1 MLYQIRGGSVSLGG
15 ELVLNHVNFEIKHHE
30 KIAVVGPNGAGK
42 TTLLRLIAAELS
54 PDRDDSLSRPP
65 VWMAEQ
71 LTVGFLPQHPFPDEQ
86 IRVREIMDSLFGH
99 LDKNS
104 REYYEQKMEFDRI
117 LTGFGFRKED
127 TVRKIA
133 DFSGGERTKIAM
145 IRLLLQRPDIL
156 LLDEPTNHLDLASV
170 NWLEDYIRNYP
181 KAVILVSHDRYFLDE
196 TVEIV
201 YELKDGI
208 LTRYAGNYSAYRVQK
223 RKRLDQWRK
232 RYRAQQQEIQ
242 KARELIERF
251 RHKPRKASLA
261 RNRKKMLDKMVR
273 IDPPPMEDS
282 HFFTGKIEP
291 AVRGSRQVLETDRL
305 KIGYDRV
312 LAEISLAVRRGRK
325 IGILGPNGIGKS
337 TFLRTISG
345 MIPALGGSF
354 QLGASVQ
361 IGFFDQFSGRFS
373 DQDKE
378 KRVFEYMQK
387 HFPGKDGKEI
397 REILAAYLFRG
408 DQVSLRLSDLSGG
421 EGCRLVLAA
430 MLEDRPNLLLLDEPT
445 NHMDIPARETLESA
459 FQAYN
464 GTILFIS
471 HDRYFIR
478 EIADSLL
485 IFKEEGVTFYPFGY
499 DHYLE
504 RERRRRDASYEGL
517 SPVQVENT
525 LLVEGLKA
533 VPDKE
538 RHQTSRYST
547 DQSFTEWQLDL
558 AREAMEEARSAV
570 ADMEEEILFPDSLE
584 AWESYKE
591 SDRQIEA
598 DRQILYDRWTRT
610 CLEWY
615 EKWLDWKEA
624 FAGYQ

>member
-42 TTLLRLIAAELS
+42 TTLLRLIASELS
-54 PDRDDSLSRPP
+54 PDRDDRLKKPP

-71 LTVGFLPQHPFPDEQ
+71 VTVGFLPQHPFPDEQ
-86 IRVREIMDSLFGH
+86 IRVREIMESLFGH

-104 REYYEQKMEFDRI
+104 REYYEHKMEFDRV
-117 LTGFGFRKED
+117 LTGFGFCMED
-127 TVRKIA
+127 AARRIG

-170 NWLEDYIRNYP
+170 NWLESYVRNYP
-181 KAVILVSHDRYFLDE
+181 KAVIIVSHDRYFLDE

-201 YELKDGI
+201 YELKEGV
-208 LTRYAGNYSAYRVQK
+208 LTRYAGNYSAYRDQK
-223 RKRLDQWRK
+223 RKRLDRWKK
-232 RYRAQQQEIQ
+232 RYRAQQQEINETR
-242 KARELIERF
+242 KLIERF

-261 RNRKKMLDKMVR
+261 RSRKKMLDKMVL
-273 IDPPPMEDS
+273 IDPPPLEDS
-282 HFFTGKIEP
+282 HIFTGKIEP
-291 AVRGSRQVLETDRL
+291 EVRGSRQVLETDRL
-305 KIGYDRV
+305 QIGYDHV
-312 LAEISLAVRRGRK
+312 LAEISLAIRRGRK

-337 TFLRTISG
+337 TFLRTICG
-345 MIPALGGSF
+345 RIPPLGGTFRLGGSI
-354 QLGASVQ
+354 QMSY
-361 IGFFDQFSGRFS
+361 FDQFSGQFS
-373 DQDKE
+373 DQEKE
-378 KRVFEYMQK
+378 YRVFEYMQK
-387 HFPGKDGKEI
+387 NFPGKDGKEI
-397 REILAAYLFRG
+397 REMLAAYLFYG
-408 DQVSLRLSDLSGG
+408 DQVSLKLSDLSGG
-421 EGCRLVLAA
+421 ERCRLVLAVL
-430 MLEDRPNLLLLDEPT
+430 LERRPNLLLLDEPT

-459 FQAYN
+459 FLAYS

-485 IFKEEGVTFYPFGY
+485 IFEEEGVSFYPFGY

-504 RERRRRDASYEGL
+504 RERRRQDASYEGL
-517 SPVQVENT
+517 SPVQAENT

-533 VPDKE
+533 VPDRE

-558 AREAMEEARSAV
+558 SRKAMEDARLAV
-570 ADMEEEILFPDSLE
+570 EDLEKSWSCPDSLE
-584 AWESYKE
+584 AWADLKE
-591 SDRQIEA
+591 SDR
-598 DRQILYDRWTRT
+598 RQLYDRWTRT
-610 CLEWY
+610 CLDWY
-615 EKWLDWKEA
+615 EKWADWIEA
-624 FAGYQ
+624 FAGYR

>member
-15 ELVLNHVNFEIKHHE
+15 ELVLNHVNFEIRHQE

-42 TTLLRLIAAELS
+42 TTLLRLIASELS
-54 PDRDDSLSRPP
+54 PDRDDRLFQPP

-71 LTVGFLPQHPFPDEQ
+71 VTVGFLPQHPFPDEE
-86 IRVREIMDSLFGH
+86 IRVGEIMDSLFGRM
-99 LDKNS
+99 DINS
-104 REYYEQKMEFDRI
+104 REYYEHRMEFDRI

-127 TVRKIA
+127 KNRKIA
-133 DFSGGERTKIAM
+133 DFSGGERTRIAM

-170 NWLEDYIRNYP
+170 HWLEDYVRNYP
-181 KAVILVSHDRYFLDE
+181 KAVIIVSHDRYFLDE

-201 YELKDGI
+201 YELNGGV
-208 LTRYAGNYSAYRVQK
+208 LTRYAGNYSSYREQK
-223 RKRLDQWRK
+223 RKRLDQWKK
-232 RYRAQQQEIQ
+232 RYRAQQEEIRRS
-242 KARELIERF
+242 REWIERF

-261 RNRKKMLDKMVR
+261 RSRKKMLDRMVLV
-273 IDPPPMEDS
+273 DPPPMEES
-282 HFFTGKIEP
+282 HLFVEKIEP
-291 AVRGSRQVLETDRL
+291 AVRGSRQVLETDHL
-305 KIGYDRV
+305 KIGYDHV
-312 LAEISLAVRRGRK
+312 LAEISMAVRRGRK
-325 IGILGPNGIGKS
+325 IAILGPNGIGKS

-345 MIPALGGSF
+345 KIPPLGGTF
-354 QLGASVQ
+354 RLGSSVHA
-361 IGFFDQFSGRFS
+361 GYFDQFSGQFS
-373 DQDKE
+373 DQEKE
-378 KRVFEYMQK
+378 LRVFEYMQK
-387 HFPGKDGKEI
+387 HFPGKDGSKI
-397 REILAAYLFRG
+397 REMLAAYLFRG
-408 DQVSLRLSDLSGG
+408 DQVSLKLSDLSGG
-421 EGCRLVLAA
+421 ERCRLILAV
-430 MLEDRPNLLLLDEPT
+430 MLENRPNLLLLDEPT

-459 FQAYN
+459 FRAYG

-485 IFKEEGVTFYPFGY
+485 IFGEEGISYYPFGY

-504 RERRRRDASYEGL
+504 REKRRQDPAFEGL

-525 LLVEGLKA
+525 LLIEGLKA
-533 VPDKE
+533 VPDRE

-558 AREAMEEARSAV
+558 SCQAMEEARLAV
-570 ADMEEEILFPDSLE
+570 EVFEETRVCPDSLE
-584 AWESYKE
+584 AWEKFRD
-591 SDRQIEA
+591 SDGQL
-598 DRQILYDRWTRT
+598 LYDHWTEA

-615 EKWLDWKEA
+615 GKWLDWKDA

>member
-42 TTLLRLIAAELS
+42 TTLLRLIASELS
-54 PDRDDSLSRPP
+54 PDRDDRLKKPP

-71 LTVGFLPQHPFPDEQ
+71 VTVGFLPQHPFPDEQ
-86 IRVREIMDSLFGH
+86 IRVREIMESLFGH

-104 REYYEQKMEFDRI
+104 REYYEHKMEFDRV
-117 LTGFGFRKED
+117 LTGFGFCMED
-127 TVRKIA
+127 AARRIG

-170 NWLEDYIRNYP
+170 NWLESYVRNYP
-181 KAVILVSHDRYFLDE
+181 KAVIIVSHDRYFLDE

-201 YELKDGI
+201 YELKEGV
-208 LTRYAGNYSAYRVQK
+208 LTRYAGNYSAYRDQK
-223 RKRLDQWRK
+223 RKRLDRWKK
-232 RYRAQQQEIQ
+232 RYRAQQQEINETR
-242 KARELIERF
+242 KLIERF

-261 RNRKKMLDKMVR
+261 RSRKKMLDKMVL
-273 IDPPPMEDS
+273 IDPPPLEDS
-282 HFFTGKIEP
+282 HIFPGKIEP
-291 AVRGSRQVLETDRL
+291 EVRGSRQVLETDRL
-305 KIGYDRV
+305 QIGYDHV
-312 LAEISLAVRRGRK
+312 LAEISLAIRRGRK

-337 TFLRTISG
+337 TFLRTICG
-345 MIPALGGSF
+345 RIPPLGGTFRLGGSI
-354 QLGASVQ
+354 QMSY
-361 IGFFDQFSGRFS
+361 FDQFSGQFS
-373 DQDKE
+373 DQEKE
-378 KRVFEYMQK
+378 YRVFEYVQK
-387 HFPGKDGKEI
+387 NFPGKDGKEI
-397 REILAAYLFRG
+397 REMLAAYLFYG
-408 DQVSLRLSDLSGG
+408 DQVSLKLSDLSGG
-421 EGCRLVLAA
+421 ERCRLVLAVL
-430 MLEDRPNLLLLDEPT
+430 LERRPNLLLLDEPT

-459 FQAYN
+459 FLAYS

-485 IFKEEGVTFYPFGY
+485 IFEEEGVSFYPFGY

-504 RERRRRDASYEGL
+504 RERRRQDASYEGL

-533 VPDKE
+533 VPDRE

-558 AREAMEEARSAV
+558 SRKAMEDARLAV
-570 ADMEEEILFPDSLE
+570 EDLEKSWSCPDSLE
-584 AWESYKE
+584 AWAELKE
-591 SDRQIEA
+591 SDR
-598 DRQILYDRWTRT
+598 RQLYDRWTRT
-610 CLEWY
+610 CLDWY
-615 EKWLDWKEA
+615 EKWVDWIEA
-624 FAGYQ
+624 FAGYR

>member
-71 LTVGFLPQHPFPDEQ
+71 VTVGFLPQHPFPDEQ

-117 LTGFGFRKED
+117 LTGFGFCKED
-127 TVRKIA
+127 AVRKTA
-133 DFSGGERTKIAM
+133 DFSGGERTRIAM

-170 NWLEDYIRNYP
+170 NWLEDYVRNYP

-201 YELKDGI
+201 YELQDGV

-232 RYRAQQQEIQ
+232 RYQAQQQEIQ
-242 KARELIERF
+242 KNLELIERF

-273 IDPPPMEDS
+273 IDPPPMEYS
-282 HFFTGKIEP
+282 HVFTGKIDP

-354 QLGASVQ
+354 RLGASVR

-459 FQAYN
+459 FQSYT

-485 IFKEEGVTFYPFGY
+485 IFQEEGVTYYPFGY
-499 DHYLE
+499 DHYRE

-558 AREAMEEARSAV
+558 AREAMEEAGSAV
-570 ADMEEEILFPDSLE
+570 AEIEEALLFPDSLA
-584 AWESYKE
+584 AWKAY
-591 SDRQIEA
+591 REA
-598 DRQILYDRWTRT
+598 DRQVLYDRWTRT